1 MSIERA
7 SGGRTTNDGHAVE
20 RKWQA
25 RWRQESCFVGG
36 ARAERPRQFH
46 YPAGPFTNGRLHLGH
61 VRTFTLADV
70 MARAARQQGY
80 DVLYIFEFDAF
91 GLPTELAARQQ
102 GVSPASLARDHAA
115 RMRSDLERL
124 GVSVDWDRVRLTC
137 DPRYY
142 RWTQWLFLRMFER
155 GLIERGTAMLNY
167 CTTCETV
174 LAHLEVERG
183 ACWRCHS
190 PVERREMTQWFVRL
204 SDASRRLLDTLP
216 ELTGWSDTLRR
227 LLSGFIGAVEGTEID
242 VDVALP
248 DGSSV
253 TLTAFVPHETI
264 GEQADAVL
272 IAPGRA
278 DLARLLRRGAST
290 DAAELPATAA
300 LRRRRREDIAGG
312 EIVETGLVA
321 TNAAWPA
328 PLPVL
333 ASTALDPGWATGVT
347 LRAASDDGD
356 GVTWAAAGSGSR
368 PRVHHRVQ
376 DWLVSRQRS
385 WGTPIPIVQCP
396 TCGDVPLPEERL
408 PFELDLDERG
418 VRRVP
423 TVACPSCGAEAT
435 AEPDTLDCFF
445 DVVWSMTALAS
456 SLPEDVD
463 LLFKEAGEWG
473 PVDWFHCG
481 LDSFFYAHLH
491 RFVGHVLHDMGFT
504 AEPEPVR
511 NFHGHAMVKLGGR
524 KMSKHEGNAVDAS
537 TLLDELGADLLRV
550 QVLWAANP
558 LQPIEF
564 RPEPDPRAEGLLLS
578 VRSLV
583 LDNVALV
590 RSAEGAEGETAGA
603 PSPAAADARRAV
615 HRAIEKVTRLLEHYR
630 PAAALEEINRLA
642 TCMSKLRRALDRG
655 ELDASATHV
664 LATGIPVLVQ
674 LLGPFAPHLAEELW
688 EALGVGDGLLAL
700 GPWPDARSFEDHD
713 HHDREEVRR

>member
-1 MSIERA
+1 MSIEQTA
-7 SGGRTTNDGHAVE
+7 GRRPAYDGHAIE

-25 RWRQESCFVGG
+25 RWQQESCFVGG
-36 ARAERPRQFH
+36 LRPEQPRQFH

-70 MARAARQQGY
+70 MARAARQQGC

-91 GLPTELAARQQ
+91 GLPTELAAKEQR
-102 GVSPASLARDHAA
+102 VPPASLVRDYAA

-124 GVSVDWDRVRLTC
+124 GVSVDWSHVNLTC
-137 DPRYY
+137 EPRYY
-142 RWTQWLFLRMFER
+142 RWTQWLFLRMLER

-174 LAHLEVERG
+174 LAHLEVEDG
-183 ACWRCHS
+183 ACWRCGS

-216 ELTGWSDTLRR
+216 DLTGWSETLCR
-227 LLSGFIGAVEGTEID
+227 LLAGFIGAVDGTELD

-253 TLTAFVPHETI
+253 TLTVFVPQDTI
-264 GEQADAVL
+264 GDAADAVL

-278 DLARLLRRGAST
+278 DLARLLRSGASS

-300 LRRRRREDIAGG
+300 LRRRRREDLAGDDV
-312 EIVETGLVA
+312 IDTGLVA
-321 TNAAWPA
+321 TNPAWPA

-333 ASTALDPGWATGVT
+333 ASTALDPGFATGVT
-347 LRAASDDGD
+347 LRAVGDDDED
-356 GVTWAAAGSGSR
+356 GVTWAAPGSGAR

-385 WGTPIPIVQCP
+385 WGTPVPIVRCP
-396 TCGDVPLPEERL
+396 ACGDVPLRDEHL
-408 PFELDLDERG
+408 PLELDLDERG
-418 VRRVP
+418 VRRLP
-423 TVACPSCGAEAT
+423 TLACPRCGAEAS
-435 AEPDTLDCFF
+435 ADPDTLDCFF
-445 DVVWSMTALAS
+445 DVVWSMTASAS
-456 SLPEDVD
+456 TLPDEAET
-463 LLFKEAGEWG
+463 LFKEAREWG
-473 PVDWFHCG
+473 PVDWFHSG

-491 RFVGHVLHDMGFT
+491 RFIGHVLHDMGFT
-504 AEPEPVR
+504 GEPEPIR

-524 KMSKHEGNAVDAS
+524 KMSKHEGNAVDAA
-537 TLLDELGADLLRV
+537 TLLDQLGADLLRV

-564 RPEPDPRAEGLLLS
+564 SAEPDPRAESLLLS

-590 RSAEGAEGETAGA
+590 RSKADAEMAGELSAVAAE
-603 PSPAAADARRAV
+603 ARRAV
-615 HRAIEKVTRLLEHYR
+615 REAVEKVTRLLEHYR
-630 PAAALEEINRLA
+630 LAGCLEEINRLA
-642 TCMSKLRRALDRG
+642 ARMVKLRRALDRG
-655 ELDASATHV
+655 ELDPSATHV
-664 LATGIPVLVQ
+664 LGTGIPVLVQ
-674 LLGPFAPHLAEELW
+674 LLCPFAPHLAEELW
-688 EALGVGDGLLAL
+688 EALGIGDGLLAL
-700 GPWPDARSFEDHD
+700 GPWPDAHSYEDHD
-713 HHDREEVRR
+713 HMTSRR